1 MQLRSLA
8 LLALAA
14 YVIPGCVSV
23 STKTSS
29 SPSTEGPASISGTWK
44 TEAPAPY
51 VIERSVHKPQ
61 GTAVPHDHIELVER
75 SASVEWQLV
84 ERPDGLITGT
94 THWVSHGPDGRE
106 LFRGSEPL
114 LGARDRGRLILEEAA
129 DSKTHTPQMVF
140 HCTFEGPERIRV
152 IGYEVGPKDLMVMRF
167 VLVRE

>member
-51 VIERSVHKPQ
+51 VIERSVH
-61 GTAVPHDHIELVER
+61 
-75 SASVEWQLV
+75 
-84 ERPDGLITGT
+84 
-94 THWVSHGPDGRE
+94 
-106 LFRGSEPL
+106 RG
-114 LGARDRGRLILEEAA
+114 
-129 DSKTHTPQMVF
+129 
-140 HCTFEGPERIRV
+140 
-152 IGYEVGPKDLMVMRF
+152 
-167 VLVRE
+167 